1 MRQSH
6 QQMCKQ
12 RLEDDLTEKHQNY
25 PLHQSKIEQDEKL
38 FKRRTLQKDGL
49 AGNRNAMNQP
59 GAGEYQ
65 GGLELETVENRP
77 SQHVCMKM
85 L

>member
-1 MRQSH
+1 MCSMRQSH

-12 RLEDDLTEKHQNY
+12 ELEDDLTEKHQNY
-25 PLHQSKIEQDEKL
+25 PLQSKIEQDEKL

-59 GAGEYQ
+59 GAGNTREGWSWRQ
-65 GGLELETVENRP
+65 LTTDHH
-77 SQHVCMKM
+77 STCA
-85 L
+85 